1 MTSFQTQNLFAKQ
14 PFGTRFIS
22 PSYNNT
28 CLMQNQQIT
37 PHNIQ
42 MYISNAL
49 LRQPRLQVTI
59 LAALVKCQSTFRG
72 KPWLSKIVACHS
84 LAHQWYRSVTLRV
97 HIRHKNVCAPSS
109 HMHCNDHHLQLQ
121 CDTKNRLA
129 STATHT
135 EKIQEKHKESLP
147 NHALNILHNI
157 EYITSYITILPVI

>member
-1 MTSFQTQNLFAKQ
+1 MLDAKPADNTTQHSNVYQQCLAETAKTTS
-14 PFGTRFIS
+14 
-22 PSYNNT
+22 
-28 CLMQNQQIT
+28 
-37 PHNIQ
+37 H
-42 MYISNAL
+42 
-49 LRQPRLQVTI
+49 I